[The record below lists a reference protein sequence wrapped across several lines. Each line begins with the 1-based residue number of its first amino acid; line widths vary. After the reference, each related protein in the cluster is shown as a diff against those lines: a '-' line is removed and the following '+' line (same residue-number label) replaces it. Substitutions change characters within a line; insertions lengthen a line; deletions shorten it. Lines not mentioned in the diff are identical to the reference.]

1 MHRLITVF
9 IALMIASPGASAA
22 DDIDPQELAD
32 QWTAAY
38 NAHNPAELAELYEE
52 NAIMMLHGNL
62 VLRGR
67 QAIHDYW
74 VDDFREGN
82 PLTTLTVTH
91 KVQGADMMLVHGDYH
106 VVDRNDGIL
115 LGRGRFA
122 HIWLRDGN
130 GQWLLDRDLWNEPF
144 QPYFE

>member
-1 MHRLITVF
+1 MHKLITVF
-9 IALMIASPGASAA
+9 IALSIASLSASAA
-22 DDIDPQELAD
+22 DDINPQELAN

-38 NAHNPAELAELYEE
+38 NAHNPAALAELYEE
-52 NAIMMLHGNL
+52 NAIMMLHGDL

-91 KVQGADMMLVHGDYH
+91 TVQGVDMMLVHGDYH
-106 VVDRNDGIL
+106 VVDRNDGVM

-130 GQWLLDRDLWNEPF
+130 GEWLLDRDLWNEPF

>member
-1 MHRLITVF
+1 MHKLITVF
-9 IALMIASPGASAA
+9 IALSIASLGANAA
-22 DDIDPQELAD
+22 DEIDPQELAD

-38 NAHNPAELAELYEE
+38 NAHNPAALAELYEE
-52 NAIMMLHGNL
+52 NAIMMLHGDL

-67 QAIHDYW
+67 DAIHDYW

-91 KVQGADMMLVHGDYH
+91 TVQGVEMMLVHGDYH

-130 GQWLLDRDLWNEPF
+130 GEWLLDRDLWNEPF